1 MKLNEVHNIDQA
13 MSEGTVYDMD
23 KEYGAPAP
31 KHKPVIARG
40 ASSRYDPEAVDPM
53 HPDQR
58 RFQAD
63 QDRYLKAQRD
73 AIAKMKAEKGL
84 EETTTDNPEYTDEV
98 GYVKDNL
105 HTIARMCKVLN
116 DTMIRDENLPDWVQE
131 KVANAKGM
139 LVAATDYLESQ
150 HEQGRVYTNSEEGMA
165 EGSNVDSQIKRIK
178 DRILQL
184 KDWNTTGS
192 HDKKI
197 KELQTRLKEL
207 QSQKQGVAE
216 GSEKQLLKQ
225 VKQYS
230 ADDLDDVE
238 ELFIIQY
245 NSRNSKYGYNKKAGG
260 ANHSLTDEQIQN
272 LIDNFSGENAFWFGK
287 ERSEETIEKI
297 KQTKKKQGVSK
308 GVICYD
314 INTFLEIARY
324 NSIEDA
330 MKATTT
336 TRATIARHC
345 NTKTTKVTGKYIWRY
360 ESDGLEVGFQ
370 VKKIVRTEE
379 MKKAYS
385 LSKKIKGISKGVICF
400 DKETGLEVARFDSI
414 DKASESGLSS
424 RPTILEQCK
433 GIQRKTSYSKYFWK
447 YIN

>member
-150 HEQGRVYTNSEEGMA
+150 HEQGRVYTNSEERSR
-165 EGSNVDSQIKRIK
+165 GSRVD
-178 DRILQL
+178 
-184 KDWNTTGS
+184 T
-192 HDKKI
+192 
-197 KELQTRLKEL
+197 
-207 QSQKQGVAE
+207 
-216 GSEKQLLKQ
+216 
-225 VKQYS
+225 
-230 ADDLDDVE
+230 
-238 ELFIIQY
+238 
-245 NSRNSKYGYNKKAGG
+245 
-260 ANHSLTDEQIQN
+260 
-272 LIDNFSGENAFWFGK
+272 
-287 ERSEETIEKI
+287 
-297 KQTKKKQGVSK
+297 
-308 GVICYD
+308 
-314 INTFLEIARY
+314 
-324 NSIEDA
+324 
-330 MKATTT
+330 
-336 TRATIARHC
+336 
-345 NTKTTKVTGKYIWRY
+345 
-360 ESDGLEVGFQ
+360 
-370 VKKIVRTEE
+370 
-379 MKKAYS
+379 
-385 LSKKIKGISKGVICF
+385 
-400 DKETGLEVARFDSI
+400 
-414 DKASESGLSS
+414 
-424 RPTILEQCK
+424 
-433 GIQRKTSYSKYFWK
+433 
-447 YIN
+447 

>member
-1 MKLNEVHNIDQA
+1 M
-13 MSEGTVYDMD
+13 
-23 KEYGAPAP
+23 
-31 KHKPVIARG
+31 
-40 ASSRYDPEAVDPM
+40 
-53 HPDQR
+53 
-58 RFQAD
+58 
-63 QDRYLKAQRD
+63 
-73 AIAKMKAEKGL
+73 
-84 EETTTDNPEYTDEV
+84 
-98 GYVKDNL
+98 
-105 HTIARMCKVLN
+105 
-116 DTMIRDENLPDWVQE
+116 
-131 KVANAKGM
+131 
-139 LVAATDYLESQ
+139 
-150 HEQGRVYTNSEEGMA
+150 
-165 EGSNVDSQIKRIK
+165 
-178 DRILQL
+178 
-184 KDWNTTGS
+184 
-192 HDKKI
+192 
-197 KELQTRLKEL
+197 
-207 QSQKQGVAE
+207 
-216 GSEKQLLKQ
+216 
-225 VKQYS
+225 
-230 ADDLDDVE
+230 
-238 ELFIIQY
+238 
-245 NSRNSKYGYNKKAGG
+245 
-260 ANHSLTDEQIQN
+260 TDEQIQN